1 MAELTVEND
10 GVPSAS
16 DGSSGSTGGH
26 GLAGLRERLAAEQGT
41 LEAGPAGKSAF
52 RLVARVPVPADEVAE
67 AGVPGRPRSGPAR
80 NWSRKRP

>member
-16 DGSSGSTGGH
+16 NGSTGGH

-67 AGVPGRPRSGPAR
+67 SGVPGETVERAR
-80 NWSRKRP
+80 QELE